1 MIVGRVFKCI
11 VGGIVKLAG
20 EKAGFPEVS
29 TYHHALE
36 HASFASVSTPGEPLM

>member
-1 MIVGRVFKCI
+1 
-11 VGGIVKLAG
+11 LTG

-36 HASFASVSTPGEPLM
+36 HASFWMISRA